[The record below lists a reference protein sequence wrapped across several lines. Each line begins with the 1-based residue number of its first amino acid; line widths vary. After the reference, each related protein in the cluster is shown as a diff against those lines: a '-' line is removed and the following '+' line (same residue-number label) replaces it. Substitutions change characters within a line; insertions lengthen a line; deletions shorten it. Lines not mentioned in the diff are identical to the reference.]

1 MKTLRVFCVL
11 QNHEFEQR
19 RQKKALCVF
28 FFKSDRLLYLVLRSK
43 ACRLSE
49 KQPGS
54 SWRYCLVISWKNFDA
69 RQCWHRRW
77 HAKTRGLS
85 KALRW
90 RVASFGKPHN
100 IKKARQPY
108 CQVTQESDSTI
119 MLWADS
125 TIMLWVGSG
134 LLCIGSEL
142 AKSDLGQLG
151 SLNFSVNRLEALP
164 MVQVGC

>member
-1 MKTLRVFCVL
+1 M
-11 QNHEFEQR
+11 
-19 RQKKALCVF
+19 
-28 FFKSDRLLYLVLRSK
+28 
-43 ACRLSE
+43 
-49 KQPGS
+49 
-54 SWRYCLVISWKNFDA
+54 
-69 RQCWHRRW
+69 
-77 HAKTRGLS
+77 
-85 KALRW
+85 
-90 RVASFGKPHN
+90 ASFGKPHN